1 MRALLR
7 GRALYVFLALTTP
20 LIYFWTLRQHHAS
33 PSPIPPASAAAS
45 GSGVT
50 SLPALARALE
60 QQPVLAM
67 ALAASSL
74 VLVLMVLGGFIIGGY
89 AILKGRWRRFLQ
101 WPRRL
106 DTAWSLHDLWRIL
119 TLIASFVFLTPAFQ
133 IAAHKM
139 PLTAERLH
147 AWLLTST
154 LFLDSFVILVV
165 LAFARTLPSPG
176 GNVFRLNALAPNAAA
191 GKRSL
196 RAALAVYLAGFPWIF
211 GALFLA
217 AQIAQALGYEPPAL
231 PIQRLIFDEKR
242 LIAQAAL
249 FFLACVFGPVVE
261 EVLFRGVIYS
271 SFRRHLPAAAAML
284 LSGFLFA
291 AVHGQWI
298 GLLPITLFGALL
310 ALVYEYTGS
319 LTAVIAVHAF
329 HNSVLLLN
337 AVLLKNITAL
347 GSTPK

>member
-1 MRALLR
+1 M
-7 GRALYVFLALTTP
+7 
-20 LIYFWTLRQHHAS
+20 QQKHAA
-33 PSPIPPASAAAS
+33 PATIPPASAAAS
-45 GSGVT
+45 GSDVT
-50 SLPALARALE
+50 YLPALARALE
-60 QQPVLAM
+60 QNP
-67 ALAASSL
+67 ALALALVASSL
-74 VLVLMVLGGFIIGGY
+74 LLILMVLGGFLIGGY

-106 DTAWSLHDLWRIL
+106 KTAWSLQDLWRIL
-119 TLIASFVFLTPAFQ
+119 TLIAAFVFWTPVFQ
-133 IAAHKM
+133 LAAHKT
-139 PLTAERLH
+139 PSTAEHLH
-147 AWLLTST
+147 AWLLAST

-165 LAFARTLPSPG
+165 LVFARTLPSSG
-176 GNVFRLNALAPNAAA
+176 KSVFRLTVSEPQASQK
-191 GKRSL
+191 KRPFL
-196 RAALAVYLAGFPWIF
+196 AALGVYLAGFPWIF

-217 AQIAQALGYEPPAL
+217 ARIAQALGYEPPAL

-242 LIAQAAL
+242 VIAQAAL

-271 SFRRHLPAAAAML
+271 SLRRHLPAAAAML

-298 GLLPITLFGALL
+298 GLLPIALFGALL

-319 LTAVIAVHAF
+319 LTAVITVHAF

-337 AVLLKNITAL
+337 AVLLKNLTTL
-347 GSTPK
+347 GSAAN